1 MGISIILL
9 LLSILAFV
17 IIHRAIYVFDWEG
30 DFLPN
35 MTRVIAALSILVMLL
50 LFILILFLWHIPRE
64 SAKAGAVAERSKLQR
79 LLQENYNS
87 DNLVQALDFNV
98 LQRKAA
104 VANKSWLTYCYY
116 QCFDVDT
123 VPIPD
128 LNYRPSQEIILKE

>member
-9 LLSILAFV
+9 LLSILSFV
-17 IIHRAIYVFDWEG
+17 VIHRAIYVFDWEEC
-30 DFLPN
+30 FLPS
-35 MTRVIAALSILVMLL
+35 MTRVIAALAILCTLL
-50 LFILILFLWHIPRE
+50 LFMLTLFCGHIPRE
-64 SAKAGAVAERSKLQR
+64 AERAGAVAERYKLQR

-128 LNYRPSQEIILKE
+128 LRYRPSQEIILKE